1 MRLYYP
7 IEVDLYKPY
16 PLPVMEAQQNNIGRG
31 AVVTLKANGA
41 IIQPTNEGLTFWAKK
56 PDGTVSFLAATL
68 TGSNIQMDF
77 TNQMLAIPGMVQV
90 EIRLT
95 SGSGEAETDISTPI
109 FAVKVN
115 PSNINDYGVESQNEF
130 TALQVAIGEVQS
142 ALSEVDELKKNGLK
156 GDPGQAATVEVG
168 TVTASEPGDAPSV
181 TNAGTEQAAVLD
193 FVLPRGEQG
202 PKGNDGAAG
211 KDGKDGKEQ
220 IVFEAAS
227 AFPATGDPAMLYVD
241 NTVSPATIYTWDG
254 SAYVQASADIGTV
267 MAMLATPFSETAS
280 YTAGKYVTYNGQY
293 WRFTADKAAGAW
305 DASKAESTNIG
316 AELSALNTKIAWWIS
331 NGYLPDPANP
341 YKYLYYVGNQCVD
354 TTGGWSGSYSYG
366 AGGTVKFNDENMEIV
381 VNNSSSS
388 YYGVATTNKID
399 LTKYSKIKM
408 RVTGQSDASKN
419 VFLYATDIRGADP
432 SSKLSTIDIV
442 DGWMTLDI
450 SSLIGNYY
458 VGACLRQYNASGT
471 VLINEVYLM
480 E

>member
-31 AVVTLKANGA
+31 AQVTLKANGA

-68 TGSNIQMDF
+68 TGNNIQMDF
-77 TNQMLAIPGMVQV
+77 TNQMLALPGMVQV

-115 PSNINDYGVESQNEF
+115 PSNINDSGVESQNEF

-168 TVTASEPGDAPSV
+168 TVTASEPGGAPSV

-220 IVFEAAS
+220 ILFAAVS

-241 NTVSPATIYTWDG
+241 NTVSPATIYTWNG

-267 MAMLATPFSETAS
+267 MAMLATPFSATES
-280 YTAGKYVTYNGQY
+280 YSAGKYVTYNGQY

-305 DASKAESTNIG
+305 DASKAEATNIG
-316 AELSALNTKIAWWIS
+316 AELSALNTKIGAYFPVPDYENAVTIS
-331 NGYLPDPANP
+331 SNTYTAPTD
-341 YKYLYYVGNQCVD
+341 
-354 TTGGWSGSYSYG
+354 GWVSAFSTQTASGASTSAPMKAIIY
-366 AGGTVKFNDENMEIV
+366 
-381 VNNSSSS
+381 VNNIRVSEAYSTSGFPSSRLSPVPVRA
-388 YYGVATTNKID
+388 GDN
-399 LTKYSKIKM
+399 IKFD
-408 RVTGQSDASKN
+408 VVGQSGGALRY
-419 VFLYATDIRGADP
+419 FYPIRA
-432 SSKLSTIDIV
+432 
-442 DGWMTLDI
+442 
-450 SSLIGNYY
+450 
-458 VGACLRQYNASGT
+458 
-471 VLINEVYLM
+471 
-480 E
+480 

>member
-68 TGSNIQMDF
+68 TGNNIQMDF
-77 TNQMLAIPGMVQV
+77 TNQMLALPGMVQV

-109 FAVKVN
+109 FAVRVN
-115 PSNINDYGVESQNEF
+115 PSNINDSSVESQNEF
-130 TALQVAIGEVQS
+130 TALQVAIGDVQS

-168 TVTASEPGDAPSV
+168 TVTASEPGGAPSV

-220 IVFEAAS
+220 ILFAAVS

-267 MAMLATPFSETAS
+267 MAMLATPFSTAES
-280 YTAGKYVTYNGQY
+280 YSAGKYVTYNEQY
-293 WRFTADKAAGAW
+293 WRFTADKTAGAW
-305 DASKAESTNIG
+305 DASKAEATNIG
-316 AELSALNTKIAWWIS
+316 AELSALNTKI
-331 NGYLPDPANP
+331 LPVTFLDIMTNTYAH
-341 YKYLYYVGNQCVD
+341 LYQSGEHITGLMFAVND
-354 TTGGWSGSYSYG
+354 TP
-366 AGGTVKFNDENMEIV
+366 K
-381 VNNSSSS
+381 
-388 YYGVATTNKID
+388 NKIPVNAN
-399 LTKYSKIKM
+399 SIA
-408 RVTGQSDASKN
+408 G
-419 VFLYATDIRGADP
+419 
-432 SSKLSTIDIV
+432 
-442 DGWMTLDI
+442 
-450 SSLIGNYY
+450 IGN
-458 VGACLRQYNASGT
+458 ASSGT
-471 VLINEVYLM
+471 YYSVPVASVAGNPFGLTENQYTCVGMSLDRAADSSGTLSIVPGFALALYNGTDTLLYCSVGGGSTTYNSTRYLIWIDYFTAL
-480 E
+480 